1 MRYIHAADI
10 EHAVAELCITACCC
24 VPADVM
30 AALEKALFVEAEG
43 GAARAVLNQ
52 IIENH
57 KLAAERMRPCCQDT
71 GLAVVFL
78 DVGLDVHIEG
88 DVYCAV
94 NKGVR
99 RGYES
104 GFLRK
109 SVLNAIT
116 RANTQDN
123 TPAVIHVR
131 FVAGDKLRIAVAPK
145 GFGSENKSRL
155 FMLDPS
161 QGVDGI
167 VESIVKTVLDA
178 GASACPPVVVG
189 VGIGGTMEA
198 AALLAKRQLLRPL
211 GAPSP
216 DTRIA
221 GIEREALELI
231 NKSGVGPMGLGGA
244 TTALAVHA
252 EALHT
257 HIAGLPVAVNL
268 QCHACRH
275 AERTL

>member
-1 MRYIHAADI
+1 M
-10 EHAVAELCITACCC
+10 
-24 VPADVM
+24 
-30 AALEKALFVEAEG
+30 
-43 GAARAVLNQ
+43 NQ

-94 NKGVR
+94 NKGVK

>member
-1 MRYIHAADI
+1 
-10 EHAVAELCITACCC
+10 
-24 VPADVM
+24 
-30 AALEKALFVEAEG
+30 
-43 GAARAVLNQ
+43 
-52 IIENH
+52 
-57 KLAAERMRPCCQDT
+57 
-71 GLAVVFL
+71 
-78 DVGLDVHIEG
+78 
-88 DVYCAV
+88 
-94 NKGVR
+94 
-99 RGYES
+99 
-104 GFLRK
+104 
-109 SVLNAIT
+109 
-116 RANTQDN
+116 
-123 TPAVIHVR
+123 
-131 FVAGDKLRIAVAPK
+131 
-145 GFGSENKSRL
+145 
-155 FMLDPS
+155 
-161 QGVDGI
+161 
-167 VESIVKTVLDA
+167 
-178 GASACPPVVVG
+178 
-189 VGIGGTMEA
+189 MEA